1 MKCLEDA
8 LKESKNSLENSSKLE
23 LSVDKIATS
32 PSHAISTSRIMF
44 VKPSMSNSQTHENC
58 RDKGKNISVHDH
70 KIFESK
76 VPFKKRSIP
85 TCHHYG
91 IVGHTRPKCFQI
103 RSQKPWNKQ
112 HVPRKD
118 EPGIEKQVRALSEQV
133 QIISKKFGTLTSGEK
148 NAVMISNKGD
158 KKNTKDKQV
167 SVKKKDNLCL
177 FVHTPLSV
185 LSTCLWYLDSE
196 CSNHMTCDKTL
207 LKKLKMG
214 KGGKATNGDGS
225 QSKVIEKGLV
235 EIPRFPISQEALY
248 VEGLKANLLSI
259 SQLCD
264 NDLVVQ
270 FWKKECNIF
279 DVADGWR
286 KNCG

>member
-1 MKCLEDA
+1 
-8 LKESKNSLENSSKLE
+8 
-23 LSVDKIATS
+23 
-32 PSHAISTSRIMF
+32 
-44 VKPSMSNSQTHENC
+44 
-58 RDKGKNISVHDH
+58 
-70 KIFESK
+70 
-76 VPFKKRSIP
+76 
-85 TCHHYG
+85 
-91 IVGHTRPKCFQI
+91 
-103 RSQKPWNKQ
+103 
-112 HVPRKD
+112 
-118 EPGIEKQVRALSEQV
+118 
-133 QIISKKFGTLTSGEK
+133 
-148 NAVMISNKGD
+148 
-158 KKNTKDKQV
+158 
-167 SVKKKDNLCL
+167 
-177 FVHTPLSV
+177 
-185 LSTCLWYLDSE
+185 
-196 CSNHMTCDKTL
+196 MTCDKTL